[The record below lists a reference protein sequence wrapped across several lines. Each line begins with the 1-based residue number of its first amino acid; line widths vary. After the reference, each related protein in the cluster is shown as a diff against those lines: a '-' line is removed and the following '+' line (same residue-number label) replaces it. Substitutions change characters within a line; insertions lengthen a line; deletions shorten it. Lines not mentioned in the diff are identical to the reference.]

1 MPRGR
6 HRHSPPLHRLL
17 PPTAIAGVS
26 LVCALGPWVFSE
38 PSVLRVT
45 AAVAAA
51 TAAVGAA
58 VMRRWDVEAG
68 KRVADLTR
76 ARASDEWRH
85 EEKAAELETD
95 LDESRE
101 LRTKLE
107 HKLRAKR
114 TELANLRNEHAAL
127 LRRYATAETERA
139 SALEGRRLLE
149 IEAIAPEEAPELS
162 AAGAGEDASEGDE
175 ATTAV
180 QASPVPPQGV
190 PAAGAPWASWETA
203 SKAAAKAAKSAQ
215 APKGRAV
222 ASSAEAGADAAA
234 ESGVDDGADAEA
246 DADGD
251 GSGAKK
257 SGPAVF
263 SSSGSAL
270 FLRANSALDRIIT
283 QRGSVQGPG
292 GAEADAESETEAGV
306 GTGVEAGAEAQAGIG
321 AASEG
326 AAGAGADVVVETGIE
341 TEIEAVAEDGAAAAA
356 AVEDEAVSEAD
367 GGSVTAGESEAG
379 SETETVSATA
389 PGFTSEPEAEPEPE
403 AGAEADT
410 RGDAAE
416 AGVGAEADATA
427 DAGVD
432 SEGPG
437 TEEGNAS
444 EVRGE
449 SADHAVAD
457 SADVQTEESVDAT
470 VDESAPAEPAKGQA
484 PKEGSPKGQAPKE
497 GSPKGPSPKGPSP
510 KGDPDGPTDG
520 GTRQGRSA
528 QAVEEPV
535 PVLTSEED
543 GAAGKSVAVR
553 GHERAAATPVP
564 AVSAPALSTGVG
576 ELTRVEPSGRV
587 GHGQQAEPAAPP
599 VLPALPPAGH
609 FTVPTAVAVVPAA
622 PQRRAAVEGGFDFFG
637 TQNGA
642 DALEAVQNEDLAD
655 VVGQEALALHKAESE
670 ARFKLADEATR
681 GVGQVI
687 DLTAHDE
694 TEQIDVQGLRT
705 AAS

>member
-222 ASSAEAGADAAA
+222 AASAEAGADAAA

-292 GAEADAESETEAGV
+292 GAEAGAESETEAGV

-341 TEIEAVAEDGAAAAA
+341 TEIEAVAEDGAAAEAAA

-389 PGFTSEPEAEPEPE
+389 PGFTSEPEPEPEPE

-416 AGVGAEADATA
+416 AGVGAEADAAA

-484 PKEGSPKGQAPKE
+484 PKEGSPKG
-497 GSPKGPSPKGPSP
+497 PSP

-553 GHERAAATPVP
+553 GHERAAASPVP

-576 ELTRVEPSGRV
+576 ELTRVEPTGRV

-642 DALEAVQNEDLAD
+642 DALEVVQNEDLAD